1 MINEYDVQKLAVD
14 DDDVEILGA
23 FNPDKTLYNLKKEIK
38 LDRKDLGKTT
48 LRNVK
53 IQDLQMKMENSES
66 LSNSLAAGGGKTLRI
81 KQ

>member
-53 IQDLQMKMENSES
+53 I
-66 LSNSLAAGGGKTLRI
+66 
-81 KQ
+81 